1 MSTSACVNLM
11 TFPMDHTFS
20 IIIHSF
26 SFSHTLFLSD
36 FLCLSPRIFSLSH
49 FNSNFSTVL
58 LFLAPYLLPQASF
71 TETLTLLQPFLS
83 FRELNACLLPS
94 YLQTVS
100 LASLFSLFEILPQ
113 FPHVLVPLISYIA
126 SSSFQILTSLYFSP
140 IWGFLSCT
148 IFVSVAP
155 WVYLSHTASVQG
167 GFAGCVN
174 WLST

>member
-1 MSTSACVNLM
+1 M

-20 IIIHSF
+20 ILIHSF
-26 SFSHTLFLSD
+26 SFSHTSLFLSD
-36 FLCLSPRIFSLSH
+36 FLCLSPRISSPCLI
-49 FNSNFSTVL
+49 SNFSTVL

-126 SSSFQILTSLYFSP
+126 FPSFQILTSLYFSP
-140 IWGFLSCT
+140 IWEFLSCT